1 MEPTPPKQPTGSHP
15 ATGNADRADDGLAA
29 GDPDSAGADR
39 RPARWVAQLDRR
51 LGIRSIAGGLALVL
65 ALAAG
70 IVGVVLAMD
79 AKDESATK
87 TEVKSLSERVSANT
101 EEATQAVKDELQTLT
116 DRLDA
121 LEGRV
126 STVASSQ
133 RTADSEIKVAQD
145 DIDELRG
152 QITDLETQIDAAAR
166 PPRPA
171 TTAAASS
178 WDVGGPRRGTPMC

>member
-1 MEPTPPKQPTGSHP
+1 MEATDPKQPTGSQP
-15 ATGNADRADDGLAA
+15 ATGEQPTVPTTGSQPVIQTPQEQIDGLRA
-29 GDPDSAGADR
+29 
-39 RPARWVAQLDRR
+39 WVAQLDRR

-70 IVGVVLAMD
+70 IVGVVLAMN

-101 EEATQAVKDELQTLT
+101 EEATQTVRDELQTLT

-152 QITDLETQIDAAAR
+152 QITDLETQIDAAAQ
-166 PPRPA
+166 
-171 TTAAASS
+171 AAASS
-178 WDVGGPRRGTPMC
+178 DNSGGK